1 MSKLFAGFV
10 LAGAFAF
17 VLGACAAGACGES
30 ASCCSEKSAE
40 CGTCPST
47 GAKGDSCSASGAT
60 EATCPATGAKGEAC
74 HAAASTCSDDK
85 NCATDTCC
93 EEKSSAKCETKCEG
107 EKAAAGC
114 ASKCEAEKSCCEMDE
129 ASASK
134 GSCPE
139 TGACPVAQKGASL
152 EATLGA
158 SGAELV
164 WGAKRFD
171 GGVVLDAFA
180 ADNELFAVVK
190 GQEGFEVHC
199 IELTTGV
206 PRWLTVVGKTPFRTR
221 PTVSAQHVVCLLDNG
236 GGMVVLKRRNGAR
249 DGRVSTP
256 LKLVP
261 VGGAGSTESTVFVTS
276 LADNAVHAVS
286 PADGLT
292 GWRWR
297 TTGTM
302 FNGPVMTPSGRR
314 MLVVVGTG
322 DGEITALPSAGWDEG
337 QPSSP
342 AWTRK
347 LLGDLNGELCT
358 YSTSTKGAVTS
369 SILASC
375 QDHGLYCLDGASG
388 TSRWV
393 FRTDSPFTGKPQAA
407 GGKAFAINGS
417 GLHVLDLATGAEQW
431 LGKDGKPGCYAMTK
445 RMLAAS
451 AKAVYLTCGEGIG
464 RFDATTGAMLGGC
477 STEGVDFLV
486 ETGDAGLLVGL
497 TRCGQIAVMR

>member
-1 MSKLFAGFV
+1 MSKLFASFV
-10 LAGAFAF
+10 LAGVIALA
-17 VLGACAAGACGES
+17 LGACHGG
-30 ASCCSEKSAE
+30 ASCGADAGCDASKAD
-40 CGTCPST
+40 CGSCPST
-47 GAKGDSCSASGAT
+47 GAKGASCPAAGDSCTADKA
-60 EATCPATGAKGEAC
+60 
-74 HAAASTCSDDK
+74 CSDAK
-85 NCATDTCC
+85 ACPSAAGC
-93 EEKSSAKCETKCEG
+93 EAKSSANCETKCEASSKDCC
-107 EKAAAGC
+107 ETDEAC
-114 ASKCEAEKSCCEMDE
+114 ASKA
-129 ASASK
+129 
-134 GSCPE
+134 SCPE
-139 TGACPVAQKGASL
+139 TGTCPVAAKGASL
-152 EATLGA
+152 EATLAA

-180 ADNELFAVVK
+180 VDNELFAVVK

-236 GGMVVLKRRNGAR
+236 AGMVVLKRRNGAR

-297 TTGTM
+297 ATGTM
-302 FNGPVMTPSGRR
+302 FNGPVMSPSGRR

-337 QPSSP
+337 QPSAP

-358 YSTSTKGAVTS
+358 HSTSTKGAVTS

-407 GGKAFAINGS
+407 GGKAFAVNGS
-417 GLHVLDLATGAEQW
+417 GLHVLDLVTGAELW
-431 LGKDGKPGCYAMTK
+431 TGKDGKPGIHTKTK

-451 AKAVYLTCGEGIG
+451 AKSVYLTCGEGIG
-464 RFDATTGAMLGGC
+464 RFDATTGAMLGGT
-477 STEGVDFLV
+477 STAGVDFLV

-497 TRCGQIAVMR
+497 TRCGQIAVLR

>member
-10 LAGAFAF
+10 LAGAIAL
-17 VLGACAAGACGES
+17 VLGACQGGACCGADSGCDES
-30 ASCCSEKSAE
+30 KAE
-40 CGTCPST
+40 CGS
-47 GAKGDSCSASGAT
+47 
-60 EATCPATGAKGEAC
+60 CPATGAKGESC
-74 HAAASTCSDDK
+74 SAAADSCTASTSAACSDAKSCSD
-85 NCATDTCC
+85 AACC
-93 EEKSSAKCETKCEG
+93 EEKSSSKCETKCD
-107 EKAAAGC
+107 AA
-114 ASKCEAEKSCCEMDE
+114 KDCCEKDE
-129 ASASK
+129 ASASAE
-134 GSCPE
+134 SCPA
-139 TGACPVAQKGASL
+139 TGACPAAAKGSTL

-180 ADNELFAVVK
+180 VDNELFAVVK
-190 GQEGFEVHC
+190 GQTGFEVHC

-206 PRWLTVVGKTPFRTR
+206 PRWLTVVGKTAFRSR
-221 PTVSAQHVVCLLDNG
+221 PTVSAQHVVCLLGDG

-249 DGRVSTP
+249 DGRMSTP

-302 FNGPVMTPSGRR
+302 FNGPTMTPSGRR

-322 DGEITALPSAGWDEG
+322 DGEITALPSMGWDEG
-337 QPSSP
+337 QPSAP

-347 LLGDLNGELCT
+347 LLGALNGELCT

-369 SILASC
+369 SILAC
-375 QDHGLYCLDGASG
+375 CEDNGLYCLDGASG

-393 FRTDSPFTGKPQAA
+393 FRTDSPFCGKAQAA

-431 LGKDGKPGCYAMTK
+431 LDKSGKPGCHAMTK

-451 AKAVYLTCGEGIG
+451 AKTVYLTCGQGIG
-464 RFDATTGAMLGGC
+464 RFDATTGAMLGGT
-477 STEGVDFLV
+477 STQGVDFLV
-486 ETGDAGLLVGL
+486 ETGDAGLLVGV
-497 TRCGQIAVMR
+497 TRCGQIAVLR